1 MYAFSSASCKVV
13 GFVSAAFGL
22 GVSCGFG
29 VEPFGRVGFG
39 LAVSAGFA
47 SAGFGVEPFGKVGF
61 GLAVSA
67 GFAVSVDFSNPFG
80 NVPFGLVVAA
90 GVSAGFGV
98 EPFGKVGFGLAVSA
112 GFASAGFG
120 ASVVVAE
127 GGFNCSDNLDS
138 FASSAAIFSSRSCFV
153 LVLRFVAI
161 QITNNCI
168 VYVHFV

>member
-13 GFVSAAFGL
+13 GAVLVSAAFGL
-22 GVSCGFG
+22 GASLGFG
-29 VEPFGRVGFG
+29 VEPFGSVGFG

-47 SAGFGVEPFGKVGF
+47 SGFGVEPFGKVGF

-67 GFAVSVDFSNPFG
+67 GFAS
-80 NVPFGLVVAA
+80 
-90 GVSAGFGV
+90 GFGV

-120 ASVVVAE
+120 ASVVVTE

-138 FASSAAIFSSRSCFV
+138 FASSSAIFSSRSCFV
-153 LVLRFVAI
+153 LVLRFAAI

>member
-67 GFAVSVDFSNPFG
+67 GFA
-80 NVPFGLVVAA
+80 
-90 GVSAGFGV
+90 
-98 EPFGKVGFGLAVSA
+98 
-112 GFASAGFG
+112 SAGFG

-153 LVLRFVAI
+153 LVLRFA
-161 QITNNCI
+161 
-168 VYVHFV
+168 FSG

>member
-22 GVSCGFG
+22 
-29 VEPFGRVGFG
+29 
-39 LAVSAGFA
+39 AVSAGFT
-47 SAGFGVEPFGKVGF
+47 SGFGVEPFGKVGF

-67 GFAVSVDFSNPFG
+67 GFTS
-80 NVPFGLVVAA
+80 
-90 GVSAGFGV
+90 GFGV

-112 GFASAGFG
+112 GFASGFGVEPFGSVGFGLAVSAGFTSGFG
-120 ASVVVAE
+120 ASVVVTE
-127 GGFNCSDNLDS
+127 GGFNCSDNLDN
-138 FASSAAIFSSRSCFV
+138 FASSSAIFSSRSLFV
-153 LVLRFVAI
+153 LVLRFAAI